1 MTILPSIEN
10 TICIDLGFIGHKA
23 NELQSLFDG
32 YSQEPN
38 EYGYFLKFENYSEFV
53 VNQGVT
59 VWTNCFESLESF
71 QERLMT
77 KLLFKL

>member
-1 MTILPSIEN
+1 MNIVSSVEN
-10 TICIDLGFIGHKA
+10 TICINLGFIGHKA
-23 NELQSLFDG
+23 NDLQSLFDG

-53 VNQGVT
+53 MNQGVT
-59 VWTNCFESLESF
+59 VWTNCFESLENF
-71 QERLMT
+71 QEILMS